1 MYSSSLFTRSR
12 SLPLR
17 RKTLKID
24 DDTASESEIFFN
36 FLVNEHLNF
45 FSSFRQR
52 KLGLGFSVICK
63 FVQLLKLFS
72 YKKKLLKLHH
82 CSKKT
87 NQSKPPNTIA
97 KSNLLVPYEDASSEG
112 SFFHAESDLGD
123 DDDDDEEDPQL
134 CGAFAC
140 EAKKRP
146 AIDYMERFQAN
157 INSTMHAILIDWLV
171 EVAEAFSLS
180 PETLYLAVN
189 CLDRYLSGNVITEL
203 NLQLLGVSCIM
214 ISAKYYGRGSVRA
227 PPRQVE
233 SFCYITDYT
242 YSSNELLEME
252 SCVLNYLKFELTTPT
267 ANCFLSRF
275 VPQGKREEE
284 VLSHLLFESLASYL
298 CVLSLLDY
306 AMLRYAPSLVAAS
319 AVFLARYVLHPSRK
333 PSWSSTLEHYTRY
346 RAEHL
351 EACVKNLL
359 RLCHE
364 SPSGDNV
371 VAVRKKYSKAKYKF
385 AANMIYPTSLP
396 QELFL

>member
-1 MYSSSLFTRSR
+1 MR
-12 SLPLR
+12 
-17 RKTLKID
+17 
-24 DDTASESEIFFN
+24 
-36 FLVNEHLNF
+36 
-45 FSSFRQR
+45 
-52 KLGLGFSVICK
+52 
-63 FVQLLKLFS
+63 
-72 YKKKLLKLHH
+72 
-82 CSKKT
+82 
-87 NQSKPPNTIA
+87 
-97 KSNLLVPYEDASSEG
+97 
-112 SFFHAESDLGD
+112 
-123 DDDDDEEDPQL
+123 
-134 CGAFAC
+134 
-140 EAKKRP
+140 
-146 AIDYMERFQAN
+146 
-157 INSTMHAILIDWLV
+157 AILIDWLV

-298 CVLSLLDY
+298 CELSLLDY
-306 AMLRYAPSLVAAS
+306 AMLRYTPLLVAAS

-346 RAEHL
+346 KAEHL

-396 QELFL
+396 QALQENRGILMAEIVGNSSE

>member
-1 MYSSSLFTRSR
+1 MSSTAKRTSSSSSLS
-12 SLPLR
+12 SWGNHQSKDNPLCYGDITNQ
-17 RKTLKID
+17 K
-24 DDTASESEIFFN
+24 SGSPP
-36 FLVNEHLNF
+36 
-45 FSSFRQR
+45 R
-52 KLGLGFSVICK
+52 KLGLGFTLICK
-63 FVQLLKLFS
+63 FVQPLKFH
-72 YKKKLLKLHH
+72 Y

-87 NQSKPPNTIA
+87 NQSKPLQ
-97 KSNLLVPYEDASSEG
+97 LLNP
-112 SFFHAESDLGD
+112 SDLGKEED
-123 DDDDDEEDPQL
+123 DDDDSSNLVEDPQF

-140 EAKKRP
+140 DIYEHHLRSSEGNKTP
-146 AIDYMERFQAN
+146 AIDYMERVQPN
-157 INSTMHAILIDWLV
+157 IDATMRAILIDWLV
-171 EVAEAFSLS
+171 EVAEEFSLS
-180 PETLYLAVN
+180 PEILYLAVN
-189 CLDRYLSGNVITEL
+189 CLDRYLSGNVITKL

-242 YSSNELLEME
+242 YSRNELLEME

-298 CVLSLLDY
+298 CELSLLDY

-346 RAEHL
+346 RAQHL

-359 RLCHE
+359 RICHE

-385 AANMIYPTSLP
+385 AANMFYPSSLP
-396 QELFL
+396 QELFLGLASFLVFSSSC

>member
-1 MYSSSLFTRSR
+1 MSSTAKRTSSSKEN
-12 SLPLR
+12 PLGDVR
-17 RKTLKID
+17 NPLGAITNQKSGSPLSTL
-24 DDTASESEIFFN
+24 
-36 FLVNEHLNF
+36 VNF

-63 FVQLLKLFS
+63 FLQ
-72 YKKKLLKLHH
+72 KKLLKLHH

-97 KSNLLVPYEDASSEG
+97 KSNLL
-112 SFFHAESDLGD
+112 
-123 DDDDDEEDPQL
+123 EDPQL

-146 AIDYMERFQAN
+146 AIDYMERVQPN

-233 SFCYITDYT
+233 SFCYITDYS
-242 YSSNELLEME
+242 YSRNELLEME

-267 ANCFLSRF
+267 ENCFLSRF

-298 CVLSLLDY
+298 CELSLLDY

-319 AVFLARYVLHPSRK
+319 AVFFGTIRVTSFEKTIVELYVGALH
-333 PSWSSTLEHYTRY
+333 T
-346 RAEHL
+346 
-351 EACVKNLL
+351 VQ
-359 RLCHE
+359 
-364 SPSGDNV
+364 G
-371 VAVRKKYSKAKYKF
+371 
-385 AANMIYPTSLP
+385 
-396 QELFL
+396 

>member
-1 MYSSSLFTRSR
+1 MSSTAKRTSSSKEN
-12 SLPLR
+12 PLGDVR
-17 RKTLKID
+17 NPLGDITNLKSGSPLSTL
-24 DDTASESEIFFN
+24 
-36 FLVNEHLNF
+36 VNF
-45 FSSFRQR
+45 FSSFPPR
-52 KLGLGFSVICK
+52 KLGLGFSVIYK
-63 FVQLLKLFS
+63 FVQ
-72 YKKKLLKLHH
+72 LLKLHH

-87 NQSKPPNTIA
+87 DQSKPPNTIA

-112 SFFHAESDLGD
+112 SFFDAESDLGD
-123 DDDDDEEDPQL
+123 DDDDDDDDDEVDSNLVEDLQL

-146 AIDYMERFQAN
+146 AIDYMERVQPN
-157 INSTMHAILIDWLV
+157 INSTMRAILIDWLV

-267 ANCFLSRF
+267 PTANCFLSRF

-298 CVLSLLDY
+298 CELSLLDY